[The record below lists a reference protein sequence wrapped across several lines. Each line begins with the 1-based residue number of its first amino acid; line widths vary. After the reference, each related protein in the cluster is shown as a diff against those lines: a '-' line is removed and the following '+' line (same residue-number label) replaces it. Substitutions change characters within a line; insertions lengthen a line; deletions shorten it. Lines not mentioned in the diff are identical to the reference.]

1 MYVFK
6 DLPYFWAMKYEMPAY
21 FLLFRG
27 SEKLIEKNKRKAE
40 KLIEEVQIIKV
51 SNNVAQILQ

>member
-1 MYVFK
+1 
-6 DLPYFWAMKYEMPAY
+6 MKYEMAAY

>member
-1 MYVFK
+1 
-6 DLPYFWAMKYEMPAY
+6 MKYEMPAY

-51 SNNVAQILQ
+51 SNNVAQILQFWSKNWF